1 MKRFLICLFSFLF
14 VGCSIAGGAVLLTNS
29 SYSDNTGG
37 GSTNDENKIDENG
50 FFPGPEATYWTD
62 SGNYATA
69 FDNEGEAGIDGSTE
83 EKAYEIRTA
92 EQLARLAYLINN
104 SSTNSTYK
112 SLYYVQTADIDLSVA
127 EHCWNSI
134 GTESYHFSGYYDGSK
149 HEILG
154 MDTDPTNS
162 NNGLFGVIQDAEI
175 FNINIGSFG
184 TLVSNSGSMGAV
196 VGNANNSKIYNCSNS
211 CDIAHTSPGRDHTG
225 GIVGYAMTCEIY
237 NCSNSG
243 SINGDSNVGGVV
255 GYAYETTITDCYNTG
270 EVDGDSYV
278 GGVAGRT
285 NASMIVSTRITNCY
299 NTGNITGSDGRVG
312 GVVGYAGS
320 SATITNSYNTGS
332 VDGSHY
338 VGGVVGDAGSSTI
351 TNCYNTGS
359 VTMSS
364 SRAAPSPS
372 ASGCF
377 GGVVGDA
384 GSSTITNCYNTGSV
398 TMSSSRAAP
407 SPSASDCFGG
417 VVGNAGSSTITNC
430 YNTGVVT
437 GYRNV
442 GGVVGDS
449 VSTIINCYNT
459 GTVDGSS
466 YVGGVVGDS
475 VSTIIN
481 CYNTGKV
488 TGDDYVGG
496 VVGRDYNSASTIT
509 NCYYGGNCTLS
520 YGIGSSSSNT
530 GASKD
535 ENLIANA
542 KSLSW
547 YQDSSKWDSEYPWDF
562 DSTWTFAVGM
572 NDGYPILKYSLKAS
586 AITLNPNG
594 GTGGMEVIYLSD
606 NTFYADAGL
615 SEPISK
621 ITSLPSWIGH
631 KFEGFYTSPDG
642 GVMVINSEG
651 EIIADISSISSI
663 TTLYAQWST
672 AVSAYYDSEG
682 GYWYI
687 ENGRLP
693 QSRVTDSATI
703 SALNSS
709 TTVGD
714 VYYIAGMYLGSKVL
728 QGEEYCMYNDV
739 WYKVETIKW
748 RLQYS
753 SSQQVGYAT
762 TTETLAIM
770 AEIVYIDAFSDN
782 VLGVG
787 EGYTAES
794 INSFMLYNKI
804 DDSYLKTES
813 RTVDLFGS
821 TTLTTTTSV
830 TSNMFVASYDELSN
844 FTTNALNKTEK
855 VGKTKI
861 SDFVKDYLRANGKDA
876 FYYIRD
882 LGSNYNNIKCLGA
895 DGGLTQYKAQ
905 NKLGIQFSVK
915 YTQYACL

>member
-1 MKRFLICLFSFLF
+1 MEKLRRLPMKFAQR
-14 VGCSIAGGAVLLTNS
+14 N
-29 SYSDNTGG
+29 
-37 GSTNDENKIDENG
+37 
-50 FFPGPEATYWTD
+50 
-62 SGNYATA
+62 
-69 FDNEGEAGIDGSTE
+69 
-83 EKAYEIRTA
+83 
-92 EQLARLAYLINN
+92 RLAYLINN
-104 SSTNSTYK
+104 SSTNSTYS
-112 SLYYVQTADIDLSVA
+112 SLYYVQTADIDFSVA
-127 EHCWNSI
+127 QHWWESI
-134 GTESYHFSGYYDGSK
+134 GTESYNFSGYYDGSK

-154 MDTDPTNS
+154 MEIDPTNS

-175 FNINIGSFG
+175 FNINIGSSE
-184 TLVSNSGSMGAV
+184 TLISNSGSIGAV

-211 CDIAHTSPGRDHTG
+211 RNISGYSSPSRDYTG

-237 NCSNSG
+237 SCSNSG

-255 GYAYETTITDCYNTG
+255 GYANETTITDCYNTG
-270 EVDGDSYV
+270 EVGGDSSV
-278 GGVAGRT
+278 GGIAGYAYET
-285 NASMIVSTRITNCY
+285 TITNCY
-299 NTGNITGSDGRVG
+299 NTGSVTGRDRVGGVVGDANSSVTITNCYNTGSVSGSDNQVG
-312 GVVGYAGS
+312 GVVGYAF
-320 SATITNSYNTGS
+320 
-332 VDGSHY
+332 
-338 VGGVVGDAGSSTI
+338 SSTI

-359 VTMSS
+359 IDGNYWVGGI
-364 SRAAPSPS
+364 AGDAYSPTITNS
-372 ASGCF
+372 YNTGSVSGSDVV
-377 GGVVGDA
+377 GGVVGSA
-384 GSSTITNCYNTGSV
+384 SNFAIVTNCYNTGNIAKR
-398 TMSSSRAAP
+398 SSRAVVP
-407 SPSASDCFGG
+407 DPTVSPRRGG
-417 VVGNAGSSTITNC
+417 VVGSADSSTITN
-430 YNTGVVT
+430 N
-437 GYRNV
+437 
-442 GGVVGDS
+442 
-449 VSTIINCYNT
+449 
-459 GTVDGSS
+459 
-466 YVGGVVGDS
+466 
-475 VSTIIN
+475 
-481 CYNTGKV
+481 
-488 TGDDYVGG
+488 
-496 VVGRDYNSASTIT
+496 
-509 NCYYGGNCTLS
+509 YYGGNCTLS

-542 KSLSW
+542 KTLSW
-547 YQDSSKWDSEYPWDF
+547 YQDSSKWNSDYPWDF

-682 GYWYI
+682 GFWYV

-693 QSRVTDSATI
+693 QERVTDEMTI
-703 SALNSS
+703 ASLNSS
-709 TTVGD
+709 TTIGE

-728 QGEEYCMYNDV
+728 NGEEYCLYNDV
-739 WYKVETIKW
+739 WYKVLPIRW

-753 SSQQVGYAT
+753 SSQQVGYAS

-830 TSNMFVASYDELSN
+830 TSNMFVASYDELTN

-861 SDFVKDYLRANGKDA
+861 SDFVKDYLRAEGKDA